1 LPQIINYTTQIDVY
15 KTIGE
20 IQGILVDNGAQKI
33 MFDYD
38 GKQPVAIKFLISTPE
53 ADGLTVNLPA
63 RPKAV
68 QRILE
73 KMKQEKGSRMQVKPS
88 YEQACRVAWRI
99 IKDWLEAQMALIQTQ
114 QADLAEIF
122 LPYLSSGNQS
132 FYEYVRSNNFLLLEG
147 RDPDAN

>member
-1 LPQIINYTTQIDVY
+1 MPKIINYTTTIDVY

-38 GKQPVAIKFLISTPE
+38 DRQPVAIKFLISTPS
-53 ADGLTVNLPA
+53 ADNLIVNLPA

-73 KMKQEKGSRMQVKPS
+73 QMKKEKGSRMQVKPN

-99 IKDWLEAQMALIQTQ
+99 IKDWLESQMSLIQTE
-114 QADLAEIF
+114 QAEMAEIF

-132 FYEYVRSNNFLLLEG
+132 FYEYVRANNFLLPEG
-147 RDPDAN
+147 SGDNG

>member
-1 LPQIINYTTQIDVY
+1 MPKIINYTTTIDVY
-15 KTIGE
+15 TTIGE
-20 IQGILVDNGAQKI
+20 IQGILVENGAQKI

-38 GKQPVAIKFLISTPE
+38 DRQPVAIKFLISTPS
-53 ADGLTVNLPA
+53 ADSLTVNLPA

-73 KMKQEKGSRMQVKPS
+73 QMKKDKGSRMKVKPT

-99 IKDWLEAQMALIQTQ
+99 IKDWLEAQMSLIQTE
-114 QADLAEIF
+114 QAEMAEIF

-132 FYEYVRSNNFLLLEG
+132 FYEYVRQNNFLLPEG
-147 RDPDAN
+147 SGGND